1 MSKTTSKYHAIVPAI
16 FKSDTLACEIRV
28 IRDNPDNPWF
38 VASDVAKRLGYRDAT
53 NAIRNIEHG
62 IVATHR
68 VSMVTKRGVRQ
79 SREMTLIDETGLY
92 EVIFAS
98 TKREAQEFKLWV
110 LKEVLPSIRKHG
122 GYMVGQD
129 QFSEEFTHAL
139 FKHMQDMTR
148 RALHRFDKLTE
159 TNHFTAFKNP
169 KQAREM
175 TEKAIVE
182 VSEQFGLSLEMME
195 IIADGRHRPSGK
207 KAA

>member
-1 MSKTTSKYHAIVPAI
+1 MSKTNSNALIPTI
-16 FKSDTLACEIRV
+16 FKSDTIGCNLRAVQDEKGE
-28 IRDNPDNPWF
+28 PWF
-38 VASDVAKRLGYRDAT
+38 VATDVAKALGYRDAPNMARRIDPEDVHYSKLST
-53 NAIRNIEHG
+53 PGGNQKL
-62 IVATHR
+62 IVINE
-68 VSMVTKRGVRQ
+68 S
-79 SREMTLIDETGLY
+79 GLY
-92 EVIFAS
+92 AAIFGSSKKEAKAF
-98 TKREAQEFKLWV
+98 KRFV
-110 LKEVLPSIRKHG
+110 TSEVLPSIRKHG

-139 FKHMQDMTR
+139 FKHMQDTTR

-159 TNHFTAFKNP
+159 NDHFTAFRNP

-195 IIADGRHRPSGK
+195 IIADGRHRPASK